1 MNNRV
6 KKTVHIVAL
15 AYGGDAVGYSDGR
28 AVFVPGCVPGDAAE
42 IEIRED
48 KGSFL
53 RGTLLNLIS
62 VSPERVEPF
71 CPLADTCGGCQWQS
85 VDYHSQLIWKSKIV
99 QETLKRIGKI
109 EDSKVEPCL
118 VSPINRGYRTVARYP
133 ARNTRHGLIFGYY
146 ERLSH
151 RIVDCDTCP
160 VAEEKINTAASSIR
174 SLINER
180 FPSLDVRGL
189 TFSCSHNH
197 PSLLIRVILGSL
209 NSFSKELK
217 VMLTDIPEVTGV
229 SFWHTA
235 GPKKSKHIMTFGDR
249 RRIETINGIHYSI
262 NERSFFQVNTLQAE
276 QLVDLAGEMIGG
288 LQAKR
293 FIDGYG
299 GVGLFSL
306 GLAQNDTDIYLFD
319 TSATA
324 VKDSVYNAGK
334 RGLAHFHAVKES
346 AVTALGNAG
355 AADVLI
361 IDPPRTGLRM
371 EAVKA
376 ACSVSAGI
384 IVYVSCNP
392 ATLARDLKMFCES
405 GYGVE
410 RIVPVD
416 MFPHTYHIETVVKLV
431 RQ

>member
-1 MNNRV
+1 L
-6 KKTVHIVAL
+6 KKTIEIVAL

-28 AVFVPGCVPGDAAE
+28 AVFVPGCVPGDVVE
-42 IEIRED
+42 IEISED

-62 VSPERVEPF
+62 ASPERVEPF

-85 VDYHSQLIWKSKIV
+85 VDYQSQLSWKHKIV
-99 QETLKRIGKI
+99 RETLKRIGKL
-109 EDSKVEPCL
+109 EDYKVEPCL
-118 VSPINRGYRTVARYP
+118 ASPINRGYRTVASYP
-133 ARNTRHGLIFGYY
+133 ARNKKQRLKFGYY

-151 RIVDCDTCP
+151 KIVDCDTCP
-160 VAEEKINTAASSIR
+160 VAEEKINTAASSVR
-174 SLINER
+174 SLINES
-180 FPSLDVRGL
+180 FPSLDVREL

-197 PSLLIRVILGSL
+197 PSLLVRVTLGSL
-209 NSFSKELK
+209 TSFSEELQAL
-217 VMLTDIPEVTGV
+217 LTDIPEITGV
-229 SFWHTA
+229 SYWYNS
-235 GPKKSKHIMTFGDR
+235 GPKKSKHIKTFGDR
-249 RRIETINGIHYSI
+249 RRIEIINGIRYRV

-276 QLVDLAGEMIGG
+276 HLVDVAGEMIGD
-288 LQAKR
+288 LHEKR
-293 FIDGYG
+293 LIDGYG

-306 GLAQNDTDIYLFD
+306 SLAQKDTDIYLFD
-319 TSATA
+319 TSGTA
-324 VKDSVYNAGK
+324 FKDSVYNAGK
-334 RGLAHFHAVKES
+334 RGLTHFHAVKEP
-346 AVTALGNAG
+346 AVKALGKAG

-361 IDPPRTGLRM
+361 IDPPRIGLRT
-371 EAVKA
+371 EAIKA
-376 ACSVSAGI
+376 ACSVGAEI

-392 ATLARDLKMFCES
+392 ATLARDLKMFSGS